1 MTMQAFA
8 DQQIGA
14 FLDSAAST
22 APSPGAGSS
31 GAVALALGLACAR
44 KAIALT
50 LHHADDEQLALL
62 AGHLEGLTAQALAG
76 GEADARCY
84 ADYIAAIRCPSD
96 DPKRGPASQD
106 ALRALVDVGANL
118 IAIGDEARSKLLEAK
133 ADVRPTMINDIAAA
147 LALIAAAR
155 SIHSACVAENGRA
168 ISP

>member
-1 MTMQAFA
+1 MQDFA
-8 DQQIGA
+8 DQPIGV
-14 FLDSAAST
+14 FLDAAAST

-50 LHHADDEQLALL
+50 LHHSDDEELVPLGQ
-62 AGHLEGLTAQALAG
+62 HLEGLSAQALAG

-84 ADYIAAIRCPSD
+84 ADYIAAIRRPTD
-96 DPKRGPASQD
+96 DPERHRASQD
-106 ALRALVDVGANL
+106 ALQALVDVGANL
-118 IAIGDEARSKLLEAK
+118 IAVGDEARAKLLEAK
-133 ADVRPTMINDIAAA
+133 ADVRPTMINDIGAA